1 MFNLKSKII
10 VITGGAGLLGSRMVK
25 VIQKHGGIPIVFDNN
40 LKKINDLKKKNKN
53 VINNIYYY
61 NVDITNKNKIKRI
74 VNSIFKK
81 FKKIDC
87 LINNAGFNPKLASK
101 KNKFENFSLKQWE
114 REIKI
119 GLTGSLLV
127 TQEVV
132 KKMIKQN
139 YGNII
144 NISSDLGV
152 IAPNQHLYEKNDKKP
167 ISYSVVKHGIIGF
180 SKYLATYLA
189 EYNIR
194 SNALCPG
201 GISNNQPK
209 KFINKIKKLIPLQR
223 MAKINDYDGIILYMC
238 SDYSSYMTGSTIIC
252 DGGRSAW

>member
-40 LKKINDLKKKNKN
+40 LKKINELKKKNKN

-132 KKMIKQN
+132 KK
-139 YGNII
+139 
-144 NISSDLGV
+144 
-152 IAPNQHLYEKNDKKP
+152 
-167 ISYSVVKHGIIGF
+167 
-180 SKYLATYLA
+180 
-189 EYNIR
+189 
-194 SNALCPG
+194 
-201 GISNNQPK
+201 
-209 KFINKIKKLIPLQR
+209 
-223 MAKINDYDGIILYMC
+223 
-238 SDYSSYMTGSTIIC
+238 
-252 DGGRSAW
+252 